1 MWKLMMDFVTGM
13 NASKDASSINP
24 LQVLSVVRSASSAL
38 FAQATLH
45 AQLAQ
50 VEWEE
55 EKQRLA
61 KMLIFTL
68 MGFACFLCLLFFVGA
83 FVLTLSWDTE
93 FRIPVF
99 MALIFCYFLALL
111 WAGFK
116 LSLLAEQGSNSFA
129 GTRAEIAADIALIKR
144 AL

>member
-1 MWKLMMDFVTGM
+1 MWKLIMDFVTGM

-38 FAQATLH
+38 LAQATLH

-116 LSLLAEQGSNSFA
+116 LNLLAAQGSNSFA

>member
-1 MWKLMMDFVTGM
+1 MWKLIMGIVNSM
-13 NASKDASSINP
+13 NAGKEAGSMNP
-24 LQVLSVVRSASSAL
+24 LQVLSVLRSASSAL
-38 FAQATLH
+38 LAQASLH

-55 EKQRLA
+55 EKQRLS
-61 KMLIFTL
+61 KMLALSL
-68 MGFACFLCLLFFVGA
+68 MGFACFLCLLISIGA

-99 MALIFCYFLALL
+99 LLLILCYLIALI

-116 LSLLAEQGSNSFA
+116 VIALGKQSSESFA

>member
-1 MWKLMMDFVTGM
+1 MMDFITGM

-38 FAQATLH
+38 LAQATLH

-83 FVLTLSWDTE
+83 FLLTLSWDTE

-99 MALIFCYFLALL
+99 IALIFCYLLALL

-116 LSLLAEQGSNSFA
+116 LSLLAEQGRNSFA
-129 GTRAEIAADIALIKR
+129 GTRAEIAADIALIKS